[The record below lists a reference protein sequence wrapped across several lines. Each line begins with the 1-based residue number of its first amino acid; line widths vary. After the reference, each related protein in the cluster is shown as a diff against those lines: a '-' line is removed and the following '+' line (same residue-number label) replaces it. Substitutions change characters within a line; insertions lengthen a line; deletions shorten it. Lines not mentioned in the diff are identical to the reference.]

1 MIRVDAGLSGA
12 GGQEELSDGRDALLD
27 VPQVPHL
34 LLQLLEDGH
43 ARRHGGLAGAGL
55 EP

>member
-12 GGQEELSDGRDALLD
+12 GGQEELADGRDALLD

-34 LLQLLEDGH
+34 FLQLLEDGH
-43 ARRHGGLAGAGL
+43 ARRHSRLAGPGL
-55 EP
+55 KS